1 MARSNGPIRFDST
14 MGDKGIPPT
23 GGKPKSSE
31 GKKGTIQFSGNAGDK
46 GVPPKKCGGGK
57 MSGWAAKHD

>member
-1 MARSNGPIRFDST
+1 MAKGKGPITFAST

-31 GKKGTIQFSGNAGDK
+31 SKKGTIQFSGQAGDK
-46 GVPPKKCGGGK
+46 GCPPKAPGRGK
-57 MSGWAAKHD
+57 GASWAGTHD